1 MTTVKGLRRVA
12 LLVAAAGL
20 LISACSSATVASNS
34 PAPAGSLTP
43 PGVTTGTVLADAL
56 KRVTASLEGN
66 AGFTPPSQ
74 GPVAQQRG
82 GTVAY
87 VAADMTNGGIT
98 AVGKAVQEAAAA
110 IGWRFTI
117 FDGKATAQGRSDAMN
132 QAIASR
138 PIGIVLGG
146 FNASEQSFLIK
157 QAADQGIPVVGW
169 HAASEP
175 GPIPGEDVF
184 TNVATDPLEVAWLA
198 AAFAVVDSQGTAQ
211 AVIFTDSQYQ
221 VAVHKAQAMRDYL
234 KLCPGC
240 QVLSYEDSPIATV
253 DTNLPNLVSSLLQ
266 KHGSKM
272 TYLLAINGKYY
283 GAAKLALQNAGKP
296 AAGPPKEIA
305 AGDGDAAEFQ
315 RIRTGDYQTA
325 TIAEPLTLQGWQL
338 VDELNRALSG
348 QKPSGFVASPGLVTR
363 QNVPSGTVFEPPTSY
378 REIYRQVWNGQ

>member
-43 PGVTTGTVLADAL
+43 PGLTSDTVLTDAL
-56 KRVTASLEGN
+56 KRVTASLEGK
-66 AGFTPPSQ
+66 AGFTPPGQ
-74 GPVAQQRG
+74 GPTAQQRG
-82 GTVAY
+82 GTIAY
-87 VAADMTNGGIT
+87 IASDMTNGGIT
-98 AVGKAVQEAAAA
+98 TVAKAVQEAAAA
-110 IGWRFTI
+110 IGWRVTV
-117 FDGKATAQGRSDAMN
+117 FDGKATEQGRSDALN
-132 QAIASR
+132 QAIATR

-146 FNASEQSFLIK
+146 FNATEQPFLIK
-157 QAADQGIPVVGW
+157 QAVDLGIPVVGW

-175 GPIPGEDVF
+175 GPIPGMDVF
-184 TNVATDPLEVAWLA
+184 TNVTTDPLQVAWLA
-198 AAFAVVDSQGTAQ
+198 AAFAVVDSQGKAE

-221 VAVHKAQAMRDYL
+221 VAVHKAQAMQDYL
-234 KLCPGC
+234 KLCSGC

-253 DTNLPNLVSSLLQ
+253 DTRLPSLVSGLLQ
-266 KHGSKM
+266 RHGNKL

-283 GAAKLALQNAGKP
+283 GAAKPALQNAGKP
-296 AAGPPKEIA
+296 AAGPPKQIA

-338 VDELNRALSG
+338 VDELNRALAG
-348 QKPSGFVASPGLVTR
+348 QKPSGFVPSPGLITR
-363 QNVPSGTVFEPPTSY
+363 QNVPSGNVFDPSSAY
-378 REIYRQVWNGQ
+378 REIYRQVWSGQ